1 MSTIHR
7 NKKNVSFAV
16 MGDSVVNAPAKV
28 SLDGVTVPALAAQRG
43 AEVLPASKIEQV
55 RLHEDAR
62 RQVVLIAKK
71 GSYGQFIDTDD
82 AATQRQFV
90 DEILQLLPGAKE
102 SRVSSVRVEIWGPL
116 VVLTLVVLLGIAL
129 IDTAH
134 KMEAG
139 TYHASL
145 RLGKAALFQKAIGAV
160 ASVAGTTGSYAL
172 VGVLAVLCVVW
183 LTRTIVNRHP
193 VTRWRAV

>member
-1 MSTIHR
+1 MSVIYR
-7 NKKNVSFAV
+7 NKDNLAFAV
-16 MGDSVVNAPAKV
+16 MEDSVVSAPAKI
-28 SLDGVTVPALAAQRG
+28 SLEGVTMPALAAQRG
-43 AEVLPASKIEQV
+43 ADVLAAAKIEQV
-55 RLHEDAR
+55 RLHENAR

-82 AATQRQFV
+82 AAMQQAFV
-90 DEILQLLPGAKE
+90 DEILRLLPEAKE

-116 VVLTLVVLLGIAL
+116 VVLTLAVLLGVAL
-129 IDTAH
+129 IDTAL

-145 RLGKAALFQKAIGAV
+145 RLGKAALFQKLIGAV
-160 ASVAGTTGSYAL
+160 AGVTGTVGSYAL
-172 VGVLAVLCVVW
+172 VGVVVVLCLVW
-183 LTRTIVNRHP
+183 LARTIVNRHP